1 MMEVAP
7 IETRVGAPGVD
18 EWRALNERAR
28 AGTMFLGPEWLLPW
42 WTQFG
47 EGRELATLCVR
58 ESGRLIGLL
67 PLFIERVRLGGIG
80 VRRLAFLGD
89 GDTGCDYLDVLAD
102 PGREREVLEHCLA
115 KLMELPW
122 DVCDLDG
129 LLRDGF
135 TPMQLAQRLPPGGA
149 TNSVGRG
156 GRSLPSTVSRIAG
169 SSTTTSP
176 VTSRAGLASRSGWC
190 CSRARCRTR
199 SRKGSTSSTSSAGM
213 KATRRNG
220 RALSA
225 GPSRC
230 ASGAVHAAAPPGP
243 RWAARYSRERQ

>member
-1 MMEVAP
+1 MIEVAP

-135 TPMQLAQRLPPGGA
+135 TAMRPLTRKGRRAWLPGPARNAGTRAQWRCA
-149 TNSVGRG
+149 RAACA
-156 GRSLPSTVSRIAG
+156 AG
-169 SSTTTSP
+169 SP
-176 VTSRAGLASRSGWC
+176 AG
-190 CSRARCRTR
+190 
-199 SRKGSTSSTSSAGM
+199 
-213 KATRRNG
+213 
-220 RALSA
+220 
-225 GPSRC
+225 
-230 ASGAVHAAAPPGP
+230 
-243 RWAARYSRERQ
+243 